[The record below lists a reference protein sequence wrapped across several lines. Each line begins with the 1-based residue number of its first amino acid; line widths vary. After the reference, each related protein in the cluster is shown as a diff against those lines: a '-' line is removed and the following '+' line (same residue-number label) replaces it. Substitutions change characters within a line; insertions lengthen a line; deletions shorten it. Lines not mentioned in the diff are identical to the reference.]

1 MTAAQWFQ
9 KMREILATPGQS
21 PEAVAFQ
28 FWWER
33 QQRHQQP
40 HRLRRIDAWYFMAG
54 IPSHHSTRVKWG
66 DLRATHRAAIIAAAH
81 DTRCSLAGIGSVL
94 EIAGPKAVEYL
105 HKAAA

>member
-21 PEAVAFQ
+21 PESVAFQ

-33 QQRHQQP
+33 QQRHQ
-40 HRLRRIDAWYFMAG
+40 RSAWYFMAG

-81 DTRCSLAGIGSVL
+81 DTRCSLAGIGSSL